1 MIETFQLMALY
12 AISLVLFCLIAAR
25 LPLLSAEAQHRVSPL
40 DGLRGILA
48 TAVMVH
54 HFTITYVWHTTSSWQ
69 GTNSKVINNMG
80 AVPVSLFFMIT
91 GYLFAAKIYRSTP
104 DWGALL
110 SSRLRR
116 IFPMYLF
123 TVVLIAAIS
132 FYQTRGELEPIGETL
147 HALWQWVIFLG
158 APINGFQD
166 SKLINASVH
175 WTLLYEALFYIS
187 LPLLYCLLRR
197 RLPVMAIIVALLA
210 LACLWPEYHD
220 EFHKRFVKLF
230 AVGIAVAL
238 LEDKL
243 RKTSINFSGALCSV
257 IAIGV
262 LLISLKMRT
271 YSTGQML
278 ILGIPFALFVMGNSI
293 GGLLEHRG
301 LKILGEA
308 SFSIYLLHGIV
319 IYTLFSL
326 LGIYDFANASLSHYA
341 WYLPLVIVLVS
352 SLSVLTYWGIERP
365 FLQLRADPAGRPAVT
380 TNP

>member
-1 MIETFQLMALY
+1 MIELFQLLALY
-12 AISLVLFCLIAAR
+12 CISIMIFCAVAAR
-25 LPLLSAEAQHRVSPL
+25 LPLLSAQAQHRVSSL

-54 HFTITYVWHTTSSWQ
+54 HFTVTYIWHTTSIWR
-69 GTNSKVINNMG
+69 GTSSKVLNNMG

-110 SSRLRR
+110 SSRVRR

-123 TVVLIAAIS
+123 TVMLIAVIS
-132 FYQTRGELEPIGETL
+132 FYQTQGEVTPIDETIK
-147 HALWQWVIFLG
+147 ALGRWMIFIG
-158 APINGFQD
+158 GPINGFED

-175 WTLLYEALFYIS
+175 WTLSYEALFYLS
-187 LPLLYCLLRR
+187 LPLLYCVLRR
-197 RLPVMAIIVALLA
+197 RFSAVAIIIVILA
-210 LACLWPEYHD
+210 IACLWPEYRD

-230 AVGIAVAL
+230 LIGIAVAL

-243 RKTSINFSGALCSV
+243 RRTSINFSGTVCSV
-257 IAIGV
+257 VAVVI
-262 LLISLKMRT
+262 LILSLKMRT
-271 YSTGQML
+271 YSTLQML
-278 ILGIPFALFVMGNSI
+278 ILGVPFALFVMGNSV
-293 GGLLEHRG
+293 GGLLENRG

-326 LGIYDFANASLSHYA
+326 LGIYDFSTASLSQYA
-341 WYLPLVIVLVS
+341 WYLPLVIMLVCS
-352 SLSVLTYWGIERP
+352 VSVLTYWGVEHP
-365 FLQLRADPAGRPAVT
+365 FLRVRKTPANSDTAT
-380 TNP
+380 